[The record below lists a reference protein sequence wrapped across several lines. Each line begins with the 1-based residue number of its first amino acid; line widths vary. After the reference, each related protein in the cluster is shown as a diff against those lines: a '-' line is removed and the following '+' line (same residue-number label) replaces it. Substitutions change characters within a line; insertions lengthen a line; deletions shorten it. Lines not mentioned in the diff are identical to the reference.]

1 MDECS
6 RKIDVWGYDFE
17 TDTLFFRDKKIKYH
31 SSLDIGDLILD
42 IGDDESPIG
51 VELLNAS
58 KNFGANKVILMSI
71 KDLKVDINI
80 SKDAIEVKISV
91 YVESRNAKVEK
102 IVVSHGIND
111 VNLRAGQTAMAC

>member
-80 SKDAIEVKISV
+80 SKDAIEVKITV

-102 IVVSHGIND
+102 VVVSHGIND